1 MPRLPVPKLSDT
13 CGRYLASQ
21 SPMLDSQQYAETERI
36 TKEFEA
42 KEGAVNS
49 CTQRQ
54 RESPSSLKLRKEQ
67 SPMLDSQQYT
77 ETERITKEFEAK
89 EGAELHK
96 ELVAMN
102 DQNKHTS
109 YISGPWFDMYLQ
121 SRLSVVLNFNPFMSF
136 VDDPRAGYT
145 DQLVRATNF
154 VVSSA
159 RFMKS
164 LRAELLKPEI
174 FHLGE
179 RSKSKWFEKII
190 RYVPSSLSWYV
201 PSSLSWYVPSSLS
214 WYGAYMANGYPLDM
228 SQYKNLFNSTR
239 IPRPGRDEIVVD
251 DTANHLLVVRNGHMY
266 VFDVMDADGNI
277 KPAAE
282 LHACLSHILSDT
294 SPPPSHPLGYL
305 TAENRDTWAALRQ
318 KLEDCGNGEALKAV
332 DSAMFCLCLDDS
344 TAEDPDSLTRLMLHG
359 DGANRWFDKSF
370 SLIIDK
376 NGKAAVNFE
385 HAWGDGVAV
394 LRYFNEVFDD
404 MSISPNI
411 TPSCKPADINASEHL
426 EFKLDGALQEGIQ
439 TAKEN
444 FFALVK
450 PLDLASL
457 QYSKY
462 GKNDLK
468 KFKISP
474 DSLMQL
480 AIQMGYHRLTGKTA
494 GTYESCSTAAF
505 KHGRTETV
513 RSCTAE
519 TRQCSLAFDK
529 LEFKLDGALQEG
541 IQTAK
546 ENFFALVKPLDLA
559 SLQYSKYGKNDLKKF
574 KISPDS
580 LMQLAIQMGYHRL
593 TGKAAGT
600 YESCSTAAFKHG
612 RTETVRSCTAETRQ
626 CSLAFDKVDSANA
639 SELRQLIQACSDKH
653 NSLTKNAAMGQG
665 WDRHLFALRLLAEKS
680 GASPA
685 IFRDPAYAAINHII
699 LSTSTLS
706 SHAVQLGGFAPVVP
720 DGFGIGY
727 GIRDRELGYNVTS
740 YPASHNVRDFLQCV
754 ESSLEDLFK
763 VLHEANKAERQS
775 GK

>member
-1 MPRLPVPKLSDT
+1 MAALQKIPAYPPGLIPAYRRLYGLVGGRIRKEQVLAAVPGTSVQGRFKSSRSREYLQESIVPSYHFQPSMPRLPVPKLADT
-13 CGRYLASQ
+13 CSRYLVSQ
-21 SPMLDSQQYAETERI
+21 GALLDI
-36 TKEFEA
+36 
-42 KEGAVNS
+42 
-49 CTQRQ
+49 
-54 RESPSSLKLRKEQ
+54 
-67 SPMLDSQQYT
+67 QQYT
-77 ETERITKEFEAK
+77 DTARITQEFQAK

-96 ELVAMN
+96 ELVALN

-109 YISGPWFDMYLQ
+109 YISGPWFDMYLK
-121 SRLSVVLNFNPFMSF
+121 SRQSVVLNFNPFISF
-136 VDDPRAGYT
+136 VDDPKAGYT
-145 DQLVRATNF
+145 NQLVRATNF

-159 RFMKS
+159 RFMKC

-179 RSKSKWFEKII
+179 RSKSKWFERVI
-190 RYVPSSLSWYV
+190 R
-201 PSSLSWYVPSSLS
+201 YVPSSLS

-239 IPRPGRDEIVVD
+239 IPRPDRDEIVVD
-251 DTANHLLVVRNGHMY
+251 NSANHLLVIRNGHMY

-282 LHACLSHILSDT
+282 LHAYLSHILSDQT
-294 SPPPSHPLGYL
+294 PPPSHPLGYL
-305 TAENRDTWAALRQ
+305 TAENRDTWAGLRQ
-318 KLEDCGNGEALKAV
+318 KLEDCGNGEVLKTV

-344 TAEDPDSLTRLMLHG
+344 AAEDVDSLTRLMLHG
-359 DGANRWFDKSF
+359 DGANRWYDKSF
-370 SLIIDK
+370 SLIVDR
-376 NGKAAVNFE
+376 NGGAAVNFE

-404 MSISPNI
+404 VSISPNV
-411 TPSCKPADINASEHL
+411 TPSCKPADIDASQHVRKL

-439 TAKEN
+439 QAKEN
-444 FFALVK
+444 FWSHVK
-450 PLDLASL
+450 PLDLAAL
-457 QYSKY
+457 QYTKH

-468 KFKISP
+468 KYKISP

-480 AIQMGYHRLTGKTA
+480 AIQMGYHRLTGKSA

-513 RSCTAE
+513 RSCTPE
-519 TRQCSLAFDK
+519 TR
-529 LEFKLDGALQEG
+529 
-541 IQTAK
+541 T
-546 ENFFALVKPLDLA
+546 
-559 SLQYSKYGKNDLKKF
+559 
-574 KISPDS
+574 
-580 LMQLAIQMGYHRL
+580 
-593 TGKAAGT
+593 
-600 YESCSTAAFKHG
+600 
-612 RTETVRSCTAETRQ
+612 
-626 CSLAFDKVDSANA
+626 CSLAFDKVDTANA
-639 SELRQLIQACSDKH
+639 LELRQLIQACSDKH

-665 WDRHLFALRLLAEKS
+665 WDRHLFALRTLAEQS

-706 SHAVQLGGFAPVVP
+706 SPAVHLGGFAPVVP

-727 GIRDRELGYNVTS
+727 MIRDRELGYNVTS

-763 VLHEANKAERQS
+763 VLHESSKAASQE
-775 GK
+775 KK